1 MLVDWIRGVQ
11 YDKQLAFKEERIQR
25 LLTKEG
31 LGGIEVEDVIASP
44 LQKHYHNEV
53 VFPVR
58 KVNGQIKIVF
68 YEPRT
73 TNFIPLNNFVTTNND
88 IEKILFSVRDI
99 LRELDVS
106 VYDPDTNTVFVRDID
121 VRRSETNDGMI
132 ITLVTHNK
140 DDVKLLELSGLIT
153 EKFHNVNG
161 IVLNFKPHKT
171 NEIFGKENI
180 SVWGNDFIE
189 DKINGVSFEISPKSF
204 FQPNGG
210 QLKTIV
216 EKL

>member
-1 MLVDWIRGVQ
+1 M
-11 YDKQLAFKEERIQR
+11 
-25 LLTKEG
+25 LTKEG

-58 KVNGQIKIVF
+58 KVNGQIEIVF

-140 DDVKLLELSGLIT
+140 DDVKLLEILGLIT
-153 EKFHNVNG
+153 EKLHNVNG
-161 IVLNFKPHKT
+161 IVLNFNPHKT
-171 NEIFGKENI
+171 NEILGKKISLFGAMTLLKMKSMVLASRSHLRVSSNQTA
-180 SVWGNDFIE
+180 GN
-189 DKINGVSFEISPKSF
+189 
-204 FQPNGG
+204 
-210 QLKTIV
+210 
-216 EKL
+216 